1 MEMGDSFATFR
12 DVTGIADTEFLQIF
26 NELRDYI
33 CVHTVEFD
41 GFGDVVD
48 ARLRAWNR
56 AYEQVRT
63 KTVEVGQS
71 MRETYFQSELALDYV
86 NKAWHEGV
94 AQQVF
99 RLTPATRD
107 KYRPEG
113 AVVFINVLW
122 QRVGDLVVEVGNDLS
137 ELRRLQLQL
146 ADEESAATAALHA
159 RVVAEERERIA
170 RDLHDSAI
178 QQLFAAA
185 LQLSTLSDMMPDG
198 SQQGIVRHVAGT
210 LSSVIAEIREGIVA
224 VRGDVPSSLHREI
237 EDAVSFIASPAG
249 FHWTVVMEEDGL
261 AVEGEIRSN
270 LRVAVRESVSNAV
283 RHGQGARVHV
293 SVRRSGY
300 HVELRVSD
308 DGVGVPVEF
317 ERSSGLSNLRRRAE
331 DLGGSMSV
339 EEAEGGGTVV
349 LWRVPLPVDEEY

>member
-1 MEMGDSFATFR
+1 MEIGESFATFR
-12 DVTGIADTEFLQIF
+12 DVTGIAGMDLLQIF

-41 GFGDVVD
+41 AFGDVVD

-56 AYEQVRT
+56 AYEHVRT

-71 MRETYFQSELALDYV
+71 LRETYFQPELALDYV

-94 AQQVF
+94 AEQVF

-122 QRVGDLVVEVGNDLS
+122 QRVGDFVVEVGNDLS

-185 LQLSTLSDMMPDG
+185 LQLSTLSDLMPDG
-198 SQQGIVRHVAGT
+198 VQQGTVRHVAET
-210 LSSVIAEIREGIVA
+210 LSSVIAEIRQGIVA
-224 VRGDVPSSLHREI
+224 VRSDAPSSLHREI
-237 EDAVSFIASPAG
+237 EDVVGFIAIPAG
-249 FHWTVVMEEDGL
+249 LHWTVEVEDGL

-270 LRVAVRESVSNAV
+270 LRVAVRESVSNSV

-300 HVELRVSD
+300 HLELRVSD
-308 DGVGVPVEF
+308 DGVGVPVEVA
-317 ERSSGLSNLRRRAE
+317 RSSGLSNLRRRAE

-339 EEAEGGGTVV
+339 EEADGGGTVV
-349 LWRVPLPVDEEY
+349 FWSVPLPVGEEW